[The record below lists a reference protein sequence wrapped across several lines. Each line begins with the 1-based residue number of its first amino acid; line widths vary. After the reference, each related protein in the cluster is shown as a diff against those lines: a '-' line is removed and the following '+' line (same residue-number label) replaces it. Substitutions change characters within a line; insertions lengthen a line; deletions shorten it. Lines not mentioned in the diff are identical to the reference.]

1 MKALAL
7 RILRGLLTPILY
19 ILGGTAILFG
29 MSLPSQ
35 SDLGFSSEAE
45 VTEPTSSLLNPT
57 PLDRLAVVALF
68 RTGFLRQVP
77 VLPSDPETGEPV
89 ATDEPAP
96 SAFQSDRRGWGVSGY
111 TDSCT
116 ETELARAILAAEGY
130 ARPAW
135 RRSLESSTASLIQGV
150 TGTLPDWSYGL
161 GQIRLSTA
169 QTSLERLQSEAERIL
184 QRDLDL
190 TTDPLALFHALQ
202 DRCQNSLMVEI
213 LLTQI
218 AEIDQTPQE
227 VAALYRGGRSWPTLP
242 SVVSYERLVA
252 HIATA
257 VLPSVRQSGGEYGV
271 SISGG
276 YDEPLGYISPIDRP
290 DRDLQPLAC
299 LLGSKTVAFAS
310 ADLLPTELKNLM
322 DGEFGIAPD
331 LSDDAFLRAARSLPN
346 GPITLLPPEHFDPLI
361 ADELL
366 EGTTLGSEWY
376 RALAAANLLRTLR
389 PFGDGPVTIAS
400 GIAQPV
406 LRSLN
411 PDCQGWLILAPSAN
425 AWDSALAPELPA
437 LP

>member
-1 MKALAL
+1 MKALTL
-7 RILRGLLTPILY
+7 RILRGLLTPILF

-35 SDLGFSSEAE
+35 SDLGFVPEIQTS
-45 VTEPTSSLLNPT
+45 EPTSSLLNAT

-77 VLPSDPETGEPV
+77 RLRSEEARDN
-89 ATDEPAP
+89 TDTTNAQKPA
-96 SAFQSDRRGWGVSGY
+96 AFQSEQRSWGVSGY
-111 TDSCT
+111 TNFCT

-135 RRSLESSTASLIQGV
+135 RRSLESSIASLIQGV

-169 QTSLERLQSEAERIL
+169 QTSLESLQSEAERIL
-184 QRDLDL
+184 QRDLEM
-190 TTDPLALFHALQ
+190 TIDPLTLFHALRN
-202 DRCQNSLMVEI
+202 RCQNSIMVEI

-227 VAALYRGGRSWPTLP
+227 VAIRYRGGRSWPTLP
-242 SVVSYERLVA
+242 FVVSYERLVA

-257 VLPSVRQSGGEYGV
+257 VLPSIRRNGGRYGTF
-271 SISGG
+271 ISGG
-276 YDEPLGYISPIDRP
+276 YSETFGSIRLIDREK
-290 DRDLQPLAC
+290 RDLQPLAC
-299 LLGSKTVAFAS
+299 LQGNYVVAYA
-310 ADLLPTELKNLM
+310 ATDLLSPEMKGPMANGTAM
-322 DGEFGIAPD
+322 SPD
-331 LSDDAFLRAARSLPN
+331 LHGAVFLRAAKGMPESA
-346 GPITLLPPEHFDPLI
+346 ITLLPPEHFDPFI
-361 ADELL
+361 ADEML
-366 EGTTLGSEWY
+366 EGTTLGSAWY
-376 RALAAANLLRTLR
+376 RALATANLLRTLR

-400 GIAQPV
+400 GIAEPV

-411 PDCQGWLILAPSAN
+411 PDCQGWLILAPSAE